1 MKRIALLILSCLL
14 AVSAFAGCGKN
25 GGPKLVDPGD
35 EYEVNIDM
43 TDEDYNQTATL
54 KIGITADPA
63 ERELITAAAQGF
75 KLLFPNVTVT
85 SEIISGN
92 DYASAVVGR
101 YQAKNM
107 PDIFYTSESESFRFI
122 SSKLYLNLKPYIKAQ
137 VAQDEHYLDQFVT
150 SAMKLGQK
158 DYDGDQYFIPRSS
171 DRIVVHLNNKYIR
184 PALEAADRPEKS
196 VDVNTVRNGWTW
208 EEFLKVLANLRA
220 YYDKKGWTAAS
231 GRYIVDASLG
241 WDPVLFSLFRSMGAS
256 FCDDN
261 GNWTLDTPEMRAG
274 MDLIRDLVE
283 KEYIARY
290 NAGGANYENG
300 SGAML
305 IHSSSAIS
313 KYAKYI
319 SESDGGEYDLV
330 TFPII
335 NGTQGVTGYGVP
347 GYGIYAGID
356 ESKRDLA
363 WQFMSYL
370 MSYDGQNALAAAGM
384 NTPSIRTDLQDYNTA
399 QWGEGYRQYNLA
411 ATNYEPER
419 NYSETFFLHYPAT
432 QKNDLINA
440 VKKFVNN
447 IMDYDTGLNAL
458 MTNDKCIT
466 DAVSA
471 LKKAAVVK

>member
-1 MKRIALLILSCLL
+1 MKKLVLITVCMLL
-14 AVSAFAGCGKN
+14 ALSAFAGCG
-25 GGPKLVDPGD
+25 GGVTKIEDPGD
-35 EYEVNIDM
+35 SYDVNIDM
-43 TDEDYNQTATL
+43 TDADYNQTATL

-63 ERELITAAAQGF
+63 ERELINKAAEGF
-75 KLLFPNVTVT
+75 SLLFPNVTIT

-92 DYASAVVGR
+92 DYSSAVVGR

-107 PDIFYTSESESFRFI
+107 PDLFYTSESESFRFI
-122 SSKLYLNLKPYIKAQ
+122 SSKLYLNLNPYIKAHL
-137 VAQDEHYLDQFVT
+137 AQDEHWLDQFVT

-184 PALEAADRPEKS
+184 PALEAADRPETS
-196 VDVNTVRNGWTW
+196 VDMSTVRNGWTW
-208 EEFLKVLANLRA
+208 DEFMKVLANLRA
-220 YYDKKGWTAAS
+220 YYDKQGWTAEK
-231 GRYIVDASLG
+231 GRYLVDASLG
-241 WDPVLFSLFRSMGAS
+241 WDPVLFSVFRSMGAS

-261 GNWTLDTPEMRAG
+261 GNWTVDTPEMRAG
-274 MDLIRDLVE
+274 MNLIRELVE
-283 KEYIARY
+283 KKYIARY

-319 SESDGGEYDLV
+319 TDNGGEYNVV

-335 NGTQGVTGYGVP
+335 NGSSGVTGYGVP

-356 ESKRDLA
+356 KGKRDLA
-363 WQFMSYL
+363 WQFLLYI
-370 MSYDGQNALAAAGM
+370 MSYDGQNALASAGM
-384 NTPSIRTDLQDYNTA
+384 NTPSIRTDLQDFNTA
-399 QWGEGYRQYNLA
+399 AWGEGYRQYNLS

-432 QKNDLINA
+432 QKNELINA

-447 IMDYDTGLNAL
+447 VMDYDTGLNPL
-458 MTNDKCIT
+458 VTDDKCIT
-466 DAVSA
+466 DAIA
-471 LKKAAVVK
+471 DLKKAAVVK